1 MNLAWQRFLFLFP
14 FLLLLFSGDDK
25 PSQLDQVKQRGTLTV
40 LSRNGA
46 SSYYED
52 AGGPT
57 GPEFELAKAFSE
69 YIGVEMKLELADA
82 FGQLE
87 GLLLNGKG
95 DMIAANLSRTKAREQ
110 RFNFG
115 PDYLETSILVIT
127 RLNERQISSLADLEG
142 RKIMVIAGSSYE
154 EALEEAQKEFPG
166 LKWEARSDV
175 GIESLLLAVADK
187 AIDATLVDSSIF
199 ELHRSFYPRLEVS
212 LNLPGTVPHAWA
224 FPPGRDS
231 SLADAAE
238 QFMFE
243 ARQSGLL
250 TGILEQFY
258 QPATEHEPFDMAHFL
273 QRVRERLPALI
284 GAFQEAGEVYDVD
297 WRLLAAI
304 GYQESHWDAE
314 ATSFTGVRG
323 IMMLTEQTAEQLG
336 VSDRLDPYQSI
347 DGGGRYLA
355 RLRDRLPDRIPEPD
369 RTWMALAA
377 YNLGM
382 GHLRDARKLT
392 ESQGMDPDSWADVR
406 QSLSLLT
413 QEQWYSK
420 TRHGYARGN
429 EARRFV
435 ESIQRYYE
443 ILTWMDTRDHPLLI
457 TQAGAEIAPQPIS
470 YRQELF
476 ESYWR

>member
-1 MNLAWQRFLFLFP
+1 MNVAWQRLLFIFP
-14 FLLLLFSGDDK
+14 FLVLLVSGDDQ
-25 PSQLDQVKQRGTLTV
+25 PSQLDQVKQRGMLTV

-69 YIGVEMKLELADA
+69 FLGVELKLELAEA

-87 GLLLNGKG
+87 GQLLNGRG

-127 RLNERQISSLADLEG
+127 RLNERRISSLADLEG
-142 RKIMVIAGSSYE
+142 RKIMVIAGSSYV
-154 EALEEAQKEFPG
+154 EALEEAREEFPG
-166 LKWEARSDV
+166 LEWEARSDV
-175 GIESLLLAVADK
+175 GIESLLLAVADE

-212 LNLPGTVPHAWA
+212 MNLPGTVPHAWA
-224 FPPGRDS
+224 FPPGSDT
-231 SLADAAE
+231 SLADAAGL
-238 QFMFE
+238 FMSE
-243 ARQSGLL
+243 ARQNGLL
-250 TGILEQFY
+250 AGIMEQFY
-258 QPATEHEPFDMAHFL
+258 QPATEHEPFDMVHFL
-273 QRVRERLPALI
+273 QRVRDRLPPLI

-297 WRLLAAI
+297 WRLLAAM

-323 IMMLTEQTAEQLG
+323 IMMLTEQTAKQLG

-392 ESQGMDPDSWADVR
+392 QAQGLDPDRWADVS

-413 QEQWYSK
+413 QEQWFSK

-435 ESIQRYYE
+435 ENIQRYYE

-457 TQAGAEIAPQPIS
+457 TQVETEFVPRMIP
-470 YRQELF
+470 
-476 ESYWR
+476 